1 MLRLDWNI
9 LFNIINLII
18 LYVLMKRFLF
28 GPVNKILAKRQT
40 EADSRFVQADEREKK
55 AEEQRA
61 QYENLLRDAE
71 GEKRKIVAEA
81 REEAVREYDRIVDG
95 AKEKADDI
103 VEKAKTDAN
112 HEKDAIIRQADADV
126 RDMVIQ
132 AAAKVSA
139 QAANAENDRALYD
152 RFLENMDIGCGSET

>member
-18 LYVLMKRFLF
+18 LYAFMKHFLF
-28 GPVNKILAKRQT
+28 GPVNKILAKRQA
-40 EADSRFVQADEREKK
+40 EADSRFVQADERERK
-55 AEEQRA
+55 AEEQKT

-81 REEAVREYDRIVDG
+81 REEAAKEYDRIVDG

-103 VEKAKTDAN
+103 VEKAKTDAG
-112 HEKDAIIRQADADV
+112 HEKAAIIRQADSDV
-126 RDMVIQ
+126 RNMVIR

-139 QAANAENDRALYD
+139 KAANAENDRALYD
-152 RFLENMDIGCGSET
+152 RFLENVDIECGSES